1 MQRAFRKA
9 NLTNPLHVARDGQ
22 EAIEYLSHQGKFAD
36 ATRYPSPILM
46 LLDLKMPRKN
56 GFETLEWLRQQPVLK
71 RTVAVIL
78 SSSSER
84 ADINRAYDLGANS
97 YLVKPGDFQALV
109 QLVTTLASYWLAAN
123 ANSDSQDDAEA
134 VRQLPFVL
142 TQPA

>member
-9 NLTNPLHVARDGQ
+9 NLTHPLHVARDGQ

-36 ATRYPSPILM
+36 AKQYPAPTLM

-71 RTVAVIL
+71 RTVAVVL
-78 SSSSER
+78 SSSNER

-97 YLVKPGDFQALV
+97 YLVKPGNFAALV
-109 QLVTTLASYWLAAN
+109 NLVTTLATYWLAAN
-123 ANSDSQDDAEA
+123 ENSDLPDEA
-134 VRQLPFVL
+134 APVRWIPCP
-142 TQPA
+142 QPA